1 MSAKGLLVR
10 GGLRVAAT
18 CFGRGFVNVPV
29 NALIQY
35 STMRLCELDEKW
47 LEALFVCYH
56 KVNQCSMVAGINISI
71 ILIVITIL
79 WNLFLAFSVL
89 LKNPQ
94 KPSHRC
100 F

>member
-47 LEALFVCYH
+47 LEALIGCYQNGYGASGAH
-56 KVNQCSMVAGINISI
+56 EWGEG
-71 ILIVITIL
+71 
-79 WNLFLAFSVL
+79 
-89 LKNPQ
+89 
-94 KPSHRC
+94 
-100 F
+100 